1 MSLMAK
7 NMFGR
12 KNMFIK
18 QINKTTINMFIK
30 QINND
35 NDILDGL
42 HFGNKYLPRH
52 M

>member
-12 KNMFIK
+12 K
-18 QINKTTINMFIK
+18 NMFIK

-42 HFGNKYLPRH
+42 HFGNKYLPRN